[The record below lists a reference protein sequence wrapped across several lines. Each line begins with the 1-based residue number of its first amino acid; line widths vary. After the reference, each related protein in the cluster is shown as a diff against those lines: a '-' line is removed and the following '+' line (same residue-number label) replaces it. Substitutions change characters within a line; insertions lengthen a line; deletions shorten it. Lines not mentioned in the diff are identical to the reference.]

1 VFAGDDGWAL
11 GRSLVSRGDLKLA
24 WIRRAALADVRPAEI
39 PPGFDSVVEIA
50 DLAAANNSAAKA
62 PARPAIVPVAP
73 ITMFDEADVLPRHES
88 ANALGLDANKPAI
101 LVRLDREGE
110 ETGTLWTSVASHL
123 SEASGFQ
130 IAIHA
135 PSIGPVDAARWP
147 RAKRLVGPAIG
158 QYLAAFDFCV
168 SGAGY
173 EAFHEIVSHA
183 LPAILVASA
192 HAAGDEAATR
202 AKFAEKA
209 GLALCLDE
217 ARLDQLP
224 QMVTVLSNEKAR
236 AHLRENC
243 RTFRRDNG
251 AAAAA
256 HALETLVDG

>member
-1 VFAGDDGWAL
+1 MAEPAAEDRAATVARLEAAL
-11 GRSLVSRGDLKLA
+11 TAVTAERDHYRQCYEQLREAYAKLA
-24 WIRRAALADVRPAEI
+24 
-39 PPGFDSVVEIA
+39 
-50 DLAAANNSAAKA
+50 
-62 PARPAIVPVAP
+62 
-73 ITMFDEADVLPRHES
+73 
-88 ANALGLDANKPAI
+88 
-101 LVRLDREGE
+101 
-110 ETGTLWTSVASHL
+110 
-123 SEASGFQ
+123 
-130 IAIHA
+130 
-135 PSIGPVDAARWP
+135 
-147 RAKRLVGPAIG
+147 GPAIG

-243 RTFRRDNG
+243 RMFRRDNG
-251 AAAAA
+251 AAQAA